1 LAEDYLVIKRA
12 LSAVS
17 LTKTFGVAGFLSL
30 CLSLSAQQETRG
42 ADSFNALN
50 NSDFPLPLLTLSVAQ
65 PFSFSGAFAPS
76 LLFIWM
82 EPPPPLDVSLPPII
96 VTASRTV
103 ATVSAAPREDSP
115 KEVVGVRR
123 NPFDYASGEVGV
135 FYGSSS
141 GKFGREVEAGYIF
154 GETGNDKFQISAGA
168 SYERSTRHH

>member
-17 LTKTFGVAGFLSL
+17 LAKTFGVAGFLSL

-82 EPPPPLDVSLPPII
+82 EPPPLDVSLPPIV
-96 VTASRTV
+96 VTGSRTV
-103 ATVSAAPREDSP
+103 AAVSAAPREDLS
-115 KEVVGVRR
+115 KEVVSVRR

-168 SYERSTRHH
+168 SYEHSTRHR